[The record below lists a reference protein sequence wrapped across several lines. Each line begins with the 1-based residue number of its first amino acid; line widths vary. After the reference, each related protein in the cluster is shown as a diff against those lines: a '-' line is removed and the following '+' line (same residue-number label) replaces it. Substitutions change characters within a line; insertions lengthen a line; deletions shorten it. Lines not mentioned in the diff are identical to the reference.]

1 MAPTED
7 GCTLYGTVERGVC
20 TTGGITSVRGRNRGE
35 RERASRRRI
44 KSFKERMGDNF
55 TVECNKIEKVIRLL
69 RDNDIRVQQVF
80 WSSGKKVSLSLDRTS
95 RVRISTWGLSKV
107 QSQGRQITL

>member
-55 TVECNKIEKVIRLL
+55 TVECNKIEKVIRLYNFSETMIYEYSRCFGL
-69 RDNDIRVQQVF
+69 VV
-80 WSSGKKVSLSLDRTS
+80 KKCPCL
-95 RVRISTWGLSKV
+95 
-107 QSQGRQITL
+107 

>member
-35 RERASRRRI
+35 RELAGGGLKVLKNEWETI
-44 KSFKERMGDNF
+44 LLQN
-55 TVECNKIEKVIRLL
+55 VIRSK
-69 RDNDIRVQQVF
+69 R
-80 WSSGKKVSLSLDRTS
+80 LSDFITS
-95 RVRISTWGLSKV
+95 
-107 QSQGRQITL
+107 QRQ

>member
-35 RERASRRRI
+35 REVA
-44 KSFKERMGDNF
+44 GGGL
-55 TVECNKIEKVIRLL
+55 KVLKT
-69 RDNDIRVQQVF
+69 N
-80 WSSGKKVSLSLDRTS
+80 
-95 RVRISTWGLSKV
+95 
-107 QSQGRQITL
+107 GRQFYCRM

>member
-35 RERASRRRI
+35 REVAGGGLKVLKNEWETI
-44 KSFKERMGDNF
+44 LLQN
-55 TVECNKIEKVIRLL
+55 VIRSKRLSDFSETMIYEYSRCFGL
-69 RDNDIRVQQVF
+69 VV
-80 WSSGKKVSLSLDRTS
+80 KKCPCL
-95 RVRISTWGLSKV
+95 
-107 QSQGRQITL
+107 